1 MTTMLKTTL
10 SKIILPVM
18 AILLFASCQKE
29 VSGDGSNTVVM
40 PDFETK
46 VVSSVSGFVTDEND
60 APVTG
65 ASVSAGT
72 GSGTTDEYG
81 FFEIKNTQVVKSA
94 AVVTVNKPGYFKGI
108 KTYMAESGKSAFFR
122 IKMIPKSIAGNV
134 PAATGGIVTL
144 TNGLSISFPADAV
157 VNASTNAP
165 YSGNINVAA
174 HWISPTATDLNLEM
188 PGDLRGISTDGSL
201 KTLTTYGMVAVELT
215 GASGELLQ
223 IATGKKATLTMPIP
237 SAILSNAPA
246 TIPLWSFDETK
257 GLWKEEGQAVKSG
270 SNYVGD
276 VSHFSFWNCD
286 VPANYVQFNCTVKNS
301 DGIPISQ
308 ALVKISVVGNTNNA
322 GYGYTDSSG
331 YVGGAIP
338 ANTQLLLEIF
348 PGYFCN
354 TPIYSQNFSSGNTNM
369 SLGVIIVNF
378 SQGLATVSGTVT
390 NCTGNPVTN
399 GFIISQIDNYY
410 YRYALSNTGS
420 FSFTSVLCNNTAN
433 AVFIAEDLTSM
444 QQSAPL
450 TQTLVPGANAIGNIQ
465 ACGTSIQQFISYTID
480 GGTPIEFIYPTDSLG
495 HYGNGSTASNTI
507 YGSRNAPT
515 PQTFVNF
522 SFTNAGIG
530 VGSVQ
535 ALELFGSSEIG
546 TQTSQ
551 LTSINVNI
559 TEYGAVGEFIAGN
572 FTGIVVVPGTPPV
585 NKTIACTFRVR
596 RSF

>member
-1 MTTMLKTTL
+1 MTTMLKTTFT
-10 SKIILPVM
+10 KIMLPVM
-18 AILLFASCQKE
+18 AILFFASCQKE
-29 VSGDGSNTVVM
+29 VSGDGSNTVVL

-46 VVSSVSGFVTDEND
+46 VASSVSGFVTDEND
-60 APVTG
+60 APVLG
-65 ASVSAGT
+65 ASVTAGT
-72 GSGTTDEYG
+72 GSAITDKYG
-81 FFEIKNTQVVKSA
+81 FFEIKNTQVVKNA
-94 AVVTVNKPGYFKGI
+94 AVVTVNKAGYFKGI
-108 KTYMAESGKSAFFR
+108 KTYLAEAGKSAFFR
-122 IKMIPKSIAGNV
+122 IKMIPKTLAGTV
-134 PAATGGIVTL
+134 PAATGGNVTL
-144 TNGLSISFPADAV
+144 TNGLSISFPANAV
-157 VNASTNAP
+157 VNASTNAA

-223 IATGKKATLTMPIP
+223 IATGQKATLTMPIP

-308 ALVKISVVGNTNNA
+308 ALVKISVVGNPNNA

-338 ANTQLLLEIF
+338 ANAQLLLEIF
-348 PGYFCN
+348 PGYNCN
-354 TPIYSQNFSSGNTNM
+354 TPIYSQNFSSGTTNI
-369 SLGVIIVNF
+369 SLGVITVNI
-378 SQGLATVSGTVT
+378 SLGLATVSGTVT

-399 GFIISQIDNYY
+399 GFIISQINNYY

-433 AVFIAEDLTSM
+433 AVFIAEDLTSL

-450 TQTLVPGANAIGNIQ
+450 NQTLVPGANAIGNLQ

-480 GGTPIEFIYPTDSLG
+480 GGAPIEFTYPTDSLG
-495 HYGNGSTASNTI
+495 HYGNGSTAINTI

-515 PQTFVNF
+515 PQSFVNF

-530 VGSVQ
+530 LGSVQ
-535 ALELFGSSEIG
+535 TLETFGSSELG

-551 LTSINVNI
+551 PSSINVNI

-572 FTGIVVVPGTPPV
+572 FTGIVVAPGTPPV
-585 NKTIACTFRVR
+585 NKTVSCTFRVR

>member
-1 MTTMLKTTL
+1 MLKTTITRL
-10 SKIILPVM
+10 ILPVM
-18 AILLFASCQKE
+18 AILFFASCQKE
-29 VSGDGSNTVVM
+29 VSGDGSNTVLL
-40 PDFETK
+40 PDFTVK
-46 VVSSVSGFVTDEND
+46 VASSVSGFVTDEND
-60 APVTG
+60 APVMG
-65 ASVSAGT
+65 ASVTAGT
-72 GSGTTDEYG
+72 GSASTDKYG
-81 FFEIKNTQVVKSA
+81 YFEIKNTQVVQTA
-94 AVVTVNKPGYFKGI
+94 AVVTVSKPGYFKGI
-108 KTYMAESGKSAFFR
+108 KTYIAQTDKAAFFR
-122 IKMIPKSIAGNV
+122 IKLIPKTIAGTV
-134 PAATGGIVTL
+134 PAATGGSVTL
-144 TNGLSISFPADAV
+144 ANGLSIVFPANAV
-157 VNASTNAP
+157 VNASTNTA
-165 YSGNINVAA
+165 YSGTINVAA

-188 PGDLRGISTDGSL
+188 PGDLRGISADGSL

-215 GASGELLQ
+215 GTSGELLQ
-223 IATGKKATLTMPIP
+223 IATGQKATLTMPIP

-308 ALVKISVVGNTNNA
+308 ALVKISVVGNPNNA

-338 ANTQLLLEIF
+338 ANSQLLLEIF

-354 TPIYSQNFSSGNTNM
+354 TAIYSQNFSSGTSNV
-369 SLGVIIVNF
+369 SLGIITVNL
-378 SQGLATVSGTVT
+378 SSGIATVSGTVT

-433 AVFIAEDLTSM
+433 AVFIAEDLTSL
-444 QQSAPL
+444 QQSTPVN
-450 TQTLVPGANAIGNIQ
+450 QTLVPGANAIGNLQ

-480 GGTPIEFIYPTDSLG
+480 GGTPVEFTFPTDSIG
-495 HYGNGSTASNTI
+495 HYGNGSTAINTI
-507 YGSRNAPT
+507 YGSRNT
-515 PQTFVNF
+515 PSPQSFVNF

-535 ALELFGSSEIG
+535 TLEMFGSSEIG

-551 LTSINVNI
+551 PSSINVNI

-572 FTGIVVVPGTPPV
+572 FTGIVVAPGTPPV

>member
-1 MTTMLKTTL
+1 MTTMLKTTITRL
-10 SKIILPVM
+10 ILPVM
-18 AILLFASCQKE
+18 AILFFASCQKE
-29 VSGDGSNTVVM
+29 VSGDGSDTVLL
-40 PDFETK
+40 PDFTVK
-46 VVSSVSGFVTDEND
+46 VASSVSGFVTDEND
-60 APVTG
+60 APVMG
-65 ASVSAGT
+65 ASVTAGT
-72 GSGTTDEYG
+72 GSASTDKYG
-81 FFEIKNTQVVKSA
+81 YFEIKNAQVVQTA

-108 KTYMAESGKSAFFR
+108 KTYIAQTDKSAFFR
-122 IKMIPKSIAGNV
+122 IKLIPKTIAGTV
-134 PAATGGIVTL
+134 PAATGGNVTL
-144 TNGLSISFPADAV
+144 ANGLSIVFPANAV
-157 VNASTNAP
+157 VNASTNTA
-165 YSGNINVAA
+165 YTGTINVAA
-174 HWISPTATDLNLEM
+174 HWISPTATDLNQEM

-223 IATGKKATLTMPIP
+223 IATGQKATLTMPIP
-237 SAILSNAPA
+237 AAILSNAPS

-308 ALVKISVVGNTNNA
+308 ALVKISVVGNPNNA

-338 ANTQLLLEIF
+338 ANSQLLLEIF

-354 TPIYSQNFSSGNTNM
+354 TPIYSQNFSSGTSNV
-369 SLGVIIVNF
+369 SLGIITVNL
-378 SQGLATVSGTVT
+378 SSGIATVSGTVT

-433 AVFIAEDLTSM
+433 AVFIAEDLTSL
-444 QQSAPL
+444 QQSSPVN
-450 TQTLVPGANAIGNIQ
+450 QTLVPGANAIGNLQ

-480 GGTPIEFIYPTDSLG
+480 GGTPIEFTFPTDSIG
-495 HYGNGSTASNTI
+495 HYGNGSTAINTI
-507 YGSRNAPT
+507 YGSRNAPA
-515 PQTFVNF
+515 PQSFVNF

-535 ALELFGSSEIG
+535 TLEMFGSSEIG

-551 LTSINVNI
+551 PSSINVNI

-572 FTGIVVVPGTPPV
+572 FTGIVVAPGTPPV